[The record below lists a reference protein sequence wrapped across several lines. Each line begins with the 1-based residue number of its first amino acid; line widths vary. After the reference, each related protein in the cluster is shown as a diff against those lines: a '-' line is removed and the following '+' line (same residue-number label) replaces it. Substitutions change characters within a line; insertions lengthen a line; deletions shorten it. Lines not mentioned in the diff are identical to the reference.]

1 MNEPNNGL
9 NKNWRYYALDP
20 DWSPQFTILVEKD
33 DISDFFSRPFN
44 IRRYEDED
52 CTTVCTF
59 TNLEDGSNPEVL
71 VANTQIQVDAVIT
84 WNTGVF
90 EASQL
95 WAEST
100 IEDFESG
107 NRWVLS
113 SYLDQ
118 GNVNLNPLK
127 PLDGLSKLQVVI
139 VGNVAT
145 LSYII
150 DTNILTSTSVSISHR
165 IHSLDDNLQGKIYE
179 DGTQKLM
186 EDGTNKQLEQ

>member
-1 MNEPNNGL
+1 M
-9 NKNWRYYALDP
+9 
-20 DWSPQFTILVEKD
+20 
-33 DISDFFSRPFN
+33 
-44 IRRYEDED
+44 
-52 CTTVCTF
+52 
-59 TNLEDGSNPEVL
+59 
-71 VANTQIQVDAVIT
+71 ANTQIQVDAQMT

-90 EASQL
+90 DGTQL

-127 PLDGLSKLQVVI
+127 PLDGLTKLQVVI

-150 DTNILTSTSVSISHR
+150 DTNILTSTSISISNR
-165 IHSLDDNLQGKIYE
+165 IHSLDGSIQGKIYE

-186 EDGTNKQLEQ
+186 ENGTNKELEQ

>member
-1 MNEPNNGL
+1 MKRHE
-9 NKNWRYYALDP
+9 
-20 DWSPQFTILVEKD
+20 
-33 DISDFFSRPFN
+33 
-44 IRRYEDED
+44 
-52 CTTVCTF
+52 
-59 TNLEDGSNPEVL
+59 
-71 VANTQIQVDAVIT
+71 
-84 WNTGVF
+84 
-90 EASQL
+90 L